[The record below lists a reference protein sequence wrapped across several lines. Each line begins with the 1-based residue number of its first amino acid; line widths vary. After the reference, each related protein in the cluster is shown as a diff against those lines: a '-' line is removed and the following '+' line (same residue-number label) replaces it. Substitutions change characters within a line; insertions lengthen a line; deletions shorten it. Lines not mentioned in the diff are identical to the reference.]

1 MERNALDFSHL
12 QMYKK
17 RWNINDGV
25 FSSFLFKTLFFC
37 ILLLYFSLVQI
48 YQIDHIEIPS
58 ENRLFHEKKNTNKS
72 SCSVFDDSLPLVGI
86 RCKWNFCVASTKHTP
101 EFFSRFRWSF
111 AWVFQRCVLIFPPVS
126 ERCESKFNKIWIFV
140 FVQPCSWDN

>member
-1 MERNALDFSHL
+1 MHLISHICKCIKKDGISMMEYFPPFCSKLCFSVYYYYIFL
-12 QMYKK
+12 SYKFIK
-17 RWNINDGV
+17 SI
-25 FSSFLFKTLFFC
+25 
-37 ILLLYFSLVQI
+37 ILKFRVKIVYFM
-48 YQIDHIEIPS
+48 
-58 ENRLFHEKKNTNKS
+58 KKNTNKS

-101 EFFSRFRWSF
+101 QFFSRFRWSF